1 MNANTSLPAATPR
14 LHPLVATAAVAVTVF
29 SLAGVAA
36 LAGVLPAGQ
45 AAPAATAPAA
55 PPVAA
60 QPTAAAARPE
70 APQVVEKIVYVERPA
85 PRPAP
90 KPALREAAP
99 PPVAAAPAPL
109 PAPAVAP
116 PAESAPPPCL
126 NCGTID
132 NVREVAQP
140 GEGSGLG
147 AVAGGV
153 VGGLLGSQVG
163 GGSGKT
169 IATVLGVA
177 GGAYAGHEIEK
188 ARKKT
193 TRHEITVRMSDGTL
207 RTLTQDS
214 APAWRIGDRVRIEN
228 GALVA
233 AG

>member
-1 MNANTSLPAATPR
+1 MNANTPLPAATPR

-29 SLAGVAA
+29 SLAGIAT
-36 LAGVLPAGQ
+36 LTGMLPSGK
-45 AAPAATAPAA
+45 AAPVATAPVIEAA
-55 PPVAA
+55 K
-60 QPTAAAARPE
+60 PE
-70 APQVVEKIVYVERPA
+70 APKVVEKIVYVEKPT
-85 PRPAP
+85 PKPAP
-90 KPALREAAP
+90 KPVVREAAP
-99 PPVAAAPAPL
+99 VPVVAAPPVEIAP
-109 PAPAVAP
+109 
-116 PAESAPPPCL
+116 PPPCL

-132 NVREVAQP
+132 SVREVAQP

-214 APAWRIGDRVRIEN
+214 VPVWRIGERVRIEN

>member
-1 MNANTSLPAATPR
+1 MPK
-14 LHPLVATAAVAVTVF
+14 
-29 SLAGVAA
+29 
-36 LAGVLPAGQ
+36 
-45 AAPAATAPAA
+45 
-55 PPVAA
+55 
-60 QPTAAAARPE
+60 
-70 APQVVEKIVYVERPA
+70 VVEKIVYVERPA
-85 PRPAP
+85 PKAAP
-90 KPALREAAP
+90 KPAVREAAP
-99 PPVAAAPAPL
+99 PPVVAAPAPV
-109 PAPAVAP
+109 PASPVVTAP
-116 PAESAPPPCL
+116 PADSAPPPCL

-132 NVREVAQP
+132 SVREVAQP

-188 ARKKT
+188 ARKKI
-193 TRHEITVRMSDGTL
+193 TRHEITVRMNDGTL

-214 APAWRIGDRVRIEN
+214 APVWRSGDRVRIEN

>member
-1 MNANTSLPAATPR
+1 MNANTPLPAATPR

-36 LAGVLPAGQ
+36 LAGLLPAGQ
-45 AAPAATAPAA
+45 AAPAATVPAA
-55 PPVAA
+55 PPIAA
-60 QPTAAAARPE
+60 QPVIAAAKPE
-70 APQVVEKIVYVERPA
+70 VPKVVEKIVYVERPA
-85 PRPAP
+85 P
-90 KPALREAAP
+90 KPAVREAAP
-99 PPVAAAPAPL
+99 PPVAAAPTPV
-109 PAPAVAP
+109 PAPADSV
-116 PAESAPPPCL
+116 PPPCL

-132 NVREVAQP
+132 SVREVAQP

-214 APAWRIGDRVRIEN
+214 VPAWRSGDRVRIEN